1 MSAQKRA
8 PEKRLRAFRGN
19 SFDDYFDT
27 GMRNFP
33 LPARVFL
40 GIAVYACLVWT
51 QFRWRWSV
59 ENKEKLVDDKTPRVI
74 VMNHGSMLDPVII
87 IVQLWLHGIRVRTIY
102 KSEFDKSPVV
112 TWFFTR
118 VGAIPVQRGTADMK
132 SVRRARAALDRG
144 ECVLIFPEGTRSVS
158 GRTGRFHLGA
168 FYTAQQLQLPLV
180 PLHLAGTGHV
190 LPPHRLLLRPA
201 PMTLAVGRALTPPA
215 PDDSRAVRRL
225 RHWLHRWY
233 VAKEDGEAQP

>member
-87 IVQLWLHGIRVRTIY
+87 IVREA
-102 KSEFDKSPVV
+102 S
-112 TWFFTR
+112 
-118 VGAIPVQRGTADMK
+118 VGSFGGQ
-132 SVRRARAALDRG
+132 
-144 ECVLIFPEGTRSVS
+144 C
-158 GRTGRFHLGA
+158 
-168 FYTAQQLQLPLV
+168 LQLH
-180 PLHLAGTGHV
+180 HLRGA
-190 LPPHRLLLRPA
+190 
-201 PMTLAVGRALTPPA
+201 
-215 PDDSRAVRRL
+215 RR
-225 RHWLHRWY
+225 H
-233 VAKEDGEAQP
+233 

>member
-1 MSAQKRA
+1 MSAQKKA
-8 PEKRLRAFRGN
+8 PEKRLRAFHGN

-33 LPARVFL
+33 LPARMFL
-40 GIAVYACLVWT
+40 GIAVYACMAWT

-59 ENKEKLVDDKTPRVI
+59 EDKEKLVDDKTPRVI

-132 SVRRARAALDRG
+132 SVAASASSSSPRA
-144 ECVLIFPEGTRSVS
+144 
-158 GRTGRFHLGA
+158 
-168 FYTAQQLQLPLV
+168 
-180 PLHLAGTGHV
+180 
-190 LPPHRLLLRPA
+190 PA
-201 PMTLAVGRALTPPA
+201 
-215 PDDSRAVRRL
+215 SRATTS
-225 RHWLHRWY
+225 
-233 VAKEDGEAQP
+233 P